1 MVKQK
6 TFCERDFSTI
16 FLRVVWISETSC
28 KSLSINDLQAQGG
41 WARKYLSINDLHELI
56 LEQKLNENKRSR
68 LFCIRL
74 FPIYY

>member
-1 MVKQK
+1 MVRRK
-6 TFCERDFSTI
+6 TFWEKDFSTI

-41 WARKYLSINDLHELI
+41 GARKCLTVNDLHELI
-56 LEQKLNENKRSR
+56 LEQKLNEAERSG
-68 LFCIRL
+68 LFTIKL